1 MKKKLITALMLSTV
15 VLTAG
20 APFAAVKA
28 DSTDS
33 KIAQQDSKIANA
45 KNEAAK
51 AQSQVDSIQSQVSTL
66 KSKQTSMT
74 KKVNELMAQQKEQ
87 SQQIQKLSE
96 SIKERNTAL
105 EAQARSA
112 QTDGSAT
119 NYMSAVLDSK
129 SLTDAIQKM
138 TAMATVA
145 GANKSMI
152 EQQQAD
158 QKAIQTKLADNQ
170 KKYAE
175 ATKLQQEL
183 DAQANELA
191 TQEAALKVAQLDYQ
205 ATVTTAEGKKQ
216 DLLSQKAAAEKAA
229 QKAAAAEKAAAAKS
243 VVAQQEK
250 AVAAAPAASNPAPAA
265 NNTADNSNSSTPST
279 GNNTG
284 GNGNSSKP
292 TPTPDPTPIP
302 TPDPVGINPYPWGQ
316 CTWGVWEY
324 FGGNIPTY
332 AGNAADWATYA
343 NSGPA
348 VGTIAVFPP
357 GNQGAGGFGH
367 VAVVTAI
374 NGDKLTISETNFSG
388 PNGGGLG
395 IRTTREVSASGV
407 SFIRP

>member
-119 NYMSAVLDSK
+119 NYISAVLDSK

-191 TQEAALKVAQLDYQ
+191 TQEAALKVAQLDYE

-292 TPTPDPTPIP
+292 TPTPDP
-302 TPDPVGINPYPWGQ
+302 DPEHSGTNPYPAGQ
-316 CTWGVWEY
+316 CTAFVWDY
-324 FGGNIPTY
+324 FGGNMPTY
-332 AGNAADWATYA
+332 MGNAGDWVAYA

-348 VGTIAVFPP
+348 AGTIAVFPP
-357 GNQGAGGFGH
+357 GNQGAGGVGH
-367 VAVVTAI
+367 VAVVLSVSGSKMTVI
-374 NGDKLTISETNFSG
+374 EGNF
-388 PNGGGLG
+388 NGGWG
-395 IRTTREVSASGV
+395 TTRECSTAGV

>member
-51 AQSQVDSIQSQVSTL
+51 AQSQVSTL

-302 TPDPVGINPYPWGQ
+302 TPDPDPGHSGTNPYPAGQ
-316 CTWGVWEY
+316 CTAFVWDY
-324 FGGNIPTY
+324 FGGNMPTY
-332 AGNAADWATYA
+332 MGNAGDWVAYA

-348 VGTIAVFPP
+348 AGTIAVFPP
-357 GNQGAGGFGH
+357 GNQGAGGVGH
-367 VAVVTAI
+367 VAVVLSVSGSKMTVI
-374 NGDKLTISETNFSG
+374 EGNF
-388 PNGGGLG
+388 NGGWG
-395 IRTTREVSASGV
+395 TTRECSTAGV

>member
-292 TPTPDPTPIP
+292 TPDPGHSGT
-302 TPDPVGINPYPWGQ
+302 NPYPAGQ
-316 CTWGVWEY
+316 CTAFVWDY
-324 FGGNIPTY
+324 FGGNMPTY
-332 AGNAADWATYA
+332 MGNAGDWVAYA

-348 VGTIAVFPP
+348 AGTIAVFPP
-357 GNQGAGGFGH
+357 GNQGAGGVGH
-367 VAVVTAI
+367 VAVVLSVSGSKMTVI
-374 NGDKLTISETNFSG
+374 EGNF
-388 PNGGGLG
+388 NGGWG
-395 IRTTREVSASGV
+395 TTRECSTAGV

>member
-45 KNEAAK
+45 KSEAAK
-51 AQSQVDSIQSQVSTL
+51 AQAQVDSIQSQVSTL

-216 DLLSQKAAAEKAA
+216 DLLSQKAAAQKAA
-229 QKAAAAEKAAAAKS
+229 EKAAAAQKAAAAKS

-250 AVAAAPAASNPAPAA
+250 AVAAAPAASNTAPAA
-265 NNTADNSNSSTPST
+265 NNSNSSTPST

-292 TPTPDPTPIP
+292 DPDPI
-302 TPDPVGINPYPWGQ
+302 PDPGPVKPVEPVNPGHSGTNPYPAGQ
-316 CTWGVWEY
+316 CTAFVWDY
-324 FGGNIPTY
+324 FGGNMPTY
-332 AGNAADWATYA
+332 MGNAGDWVAYA

-348 VGTIAVFPP
+348 AGTIAVFPP
-357 GNQGAGGFGH
+357 GNQGAGGVGH
-367 VAVVTAI
+367 VAVVLSVSGSKMTVI
-374 NGDKLTISETNFSG
+374 EGNF
-388 PNGGGLG
+388 NGGWG
-395 IRTTREVSASGV
+395 TTRECSTAGV

>member
-229 QKAAAAEKAAAAKS
+229 QKAAAAEKVAAAKS

-265 NNTADNSNSSTPST
+265 NNTADNSNSS
-279 GNNTG
+279 N
-284 GNGNSSKP
+284 P
-292 TPTPDPTPIP
+292 TPTPIP
-302 TPDPVGINPYPWGQ
+302 TPKPDPVDPDPVDPVKPVNPGHSGTNPYPAGQ
-316 CTWGVWEY
+316 CTAFVWDY
-324 FGGNIPTY
+324 FGGNMPTY
-332 AGNAADWATYA
+332 MGNAGDWVAYA

-348 VGTIAVFPP
+348 AGTIAVFPP
-357 GNQGAGGFGH
+357 GNQGAGGVGH
-367 VAVVTAI
+367 VAVVLSVSGSKMTVI
-374 NGDKLTISETNFSG
+374 EGNF
-388 PNGGGLG
+388 NGGWG
-395 IRTTREVSASGV
+395 TTRECSTAGV

>member
-45 KNEAAK
+45 KSEAAK
-51 AQSQVDSIQSQVSTL
+51 AQAQVDSIQSQVSTL

-216 DLLSQKAAAEKAA
+216 DLLSQKAAAQKAA
-229 QKAAAAEKAAAAKS
+229 EKVAAAEKAAAAKS

-250 AVAAAPAASNPAPAA
+250 AVAAAPAASNTAPAA
-265 NNTADNSNSSTPST
+265 NNSNSSTPST

-292 TPTPDPTPIP
+292 TPDP
-302 TPDPVGINPYPWGQ
+302 TPDPDPVKPVKPVNPGHSGTNPYPAGQ
-316 CTWGVWEY
+316 CTAFVWDY
-324 FGGNIPTY
+324 FGGNMPTY
-332 AGNAADWATYA
+332 MGNAGDWVAYA

-348 VGTIAVFPP
+348 AGTIAVFPP
-357 GNQGAGGFGH
+357 GNQGAGGVGH
-367 VAVVTAI
+367 VAVVLSVSGSKMTVI
-374 NGDKLTISETNFSG
+374 EGNF
-388 PNGGGLG
+388 NGGWG
-395 IRTTREVSASGV
+395 TTRECSTAGV

>member
-191 TQEAALKVAQLDYQ
+191 TQEAALKVAQLNYQ

-229 QKAAAAEKAAAAKS
+229 EKATAAEKAAAAKS

-250 AVAAAPAASNPAPAA
+250 AVAAAPAASNPAPSTG
-265 NNTADNSNSSTPST
+265 NTAGNSNSSTPT
-279 GNNTG
+279 
-284 GNGNSSKP
+284 
-292 TPTPDPTPIP
+292 PTPIP
-302 TPDPVGINPYPWGQ
+302 TPDPTPDPEPTPDPGKPVNPGHSGTNPYPAGQ
-316 CTWGVWEY
+316 CTAFVWDY
-324 FGGNIPTY
+324 FGGNMPTY
-332 AGNAADWATYA
+332 MGNAGDWVAYA

-348 VGTIAVFPP
+348 AGTIAVFPP
-357 GNQGAGGFGH
+357 GNQGAGGVGH
-367 VAVVTAI
+367 VAVVLSVSGSKMTVI
-374 NGDKLTISETNFSG
+374 EGNF
-388 PNGGGLG
+388 NGGWG
-395 IRTTREVSASGV
+395 TTRECSTAGV

>member
-229 QKAAAAEKAAAAKS
+229 EKAAAAKS

-292 TPTPDPTPIP
+292 TPEPTP
-302 TPDPVGINPYPWGQ
+302 TPDPGHSGTNPYPAGQ
-316 CTWGVWEY
+316 CTAFVWDY
-324 FGGNIPTY
+324 FGGNMPTY
-332 AGNAADWATYA
+332 MGNAGDWVAYA

-348 VGTIAVFPP
+348 AGTIAVFPP
-357 GNQGAGGFGH
+357 GKQGAGGVGH
-367 VAVVTAI
+367 VAVVLSVSGSKMTVI
-374 NGDKLTISETNFSG
+374 EGNF
-388 PNGGGLG
+388 NGGWG
-395 IRTTREVSASGV
+395 TTRECSTAGV

>member
-250 AVAAAPAASNPAPAA
+250 AVAAAPAASNPAPAS
-265 NNTADNSNSSTPST
+265 NNTADNSNSSNPST

-302 TPDPVGINPYPWGQ
+302 TPDPDPGHSGTNPYPAGQ
-316 CTWGVWEY
+316 CTAFVWDY
-324 FGGNIPTY
+324 FGGNMPTY
-332 AGNAADWATYA
+332 MGNAGDWVAYA

-348 VGTIAVFPP
+348 AGTIAVFPP
-357 GNQGAGGFGH
+357 GNQGAGGVGH
-367 VAVVTAI
+367 VAVVLSVSGSKMTVI
-374 NGDKLTISETNFSG
+374 EGNF
-388 PNGGGLG
+388 NGGWG
-395 IRTTREVSASGV
+395 TTRECSTAGV

>member
-265 NNTADNSNSSTPST
+265 NNTADNSNSS
-279 GNNTG
+279 N
-284 GNGNSSKP
+284 P
-292 TPTPDPTPIP
+292 TPTPIP
-302 TPDPVGINPYPWGQ
+302 TPKPDPVNPDPVDPVKPVNPGHSGTNPYPAGQ
-316 CTWGVWEY
+316 CTAFVWDY
-324 FGGNIPTY
+324 FGGNMPTY
-332 AGNAADWATYA
+332 MGNAGDWVAYA

-348 VGTIAVFPP
+348 AGTIAVFPP
-357 GNQGAGGFGH
+357 GNQGAGGVGH
-367 VAVVTAI
+367 VAVVLSVSGSKMTVI
-374 NGDKLTISETNFSG
+374 EGNF
-388 PNGGGLG
+388 NGGWG
-395 IRTTREVSASGV
+395 TTRECSTAGV

>member
-229 QKAAAAEKAAAAKS
+229 EKAAAAKS

-250 AVAAAPAASNPAPAA
+250 AVAAAPAASNPAPSTG
-265 NNTADNSNSSTPST
+265 NTAGNSNSSTP
-279 GNNTG
+279 
-284 GNGNSSKP
+284 
-292 TPTPDPTPIP
+292 TPTPTPIP
-302 TPDPVGINPYPWGQ
+302 TPDPDPEPTPDPGKPVNPGHSGTNPYPAGQ
-316 CTWGVWEY
+316 CTAFVWDY
-324 FGGNIPTY
+324 FGGNMPTY
-332 AGNAADWATYA
+332 MGNAGDWVAYA

-348 VGTIAVFPP
+348 AGTIAVFPP
-357 GNQGAGGFGH
+357 GNQGAGGVGH
-367 VAVVTAI
+367 VAVVLSVSGSKMTVI
-374 NGDKLTISETNFSG
+374 EGNF
-388 PNGGGLG
+388 NGGWG
-395 IRTTREVSASGV
+395 TTRECSTAGV

>member
-292 TPTPDPTPIP
+292 TPTP
-302 TPDPVGINPYPWGQ
+302 TPDPGHSGTNPYPAGQ
-316 CTWGVWEY
+316 CTAFVWDY
-324 FGGNIPTY
+324 FGGNMPTY
-332 AGNAADWATYA
+332 MGNAGDWVAYA

-348 VGTIAVFPP
+348 AGTIAVFPP
-357 GNQGAGGFGH
+357 GNQGAGGVGH
-367 VAVVTAI
+367 VAVVLSVSGSKMTVI
-374 NGDKLTISETNFSG
+374 EGNF
-388 PNGGGLG
+388 NGGWG
-395 IRTTREVSASGV
+395 TTRECSTAGV

>member
-158 QKAIQTKLADNQ
+158 QKDIQTKLADNQ

-205 ATVTTAEGKKQ
+205 ATVATAEDKKK

-265 NNTADNSNSSTPST
+265 NNTADNSNSSTT
-279 GNNTG
+279 
-284 GNGNSSKP
+284 
-292 TPTPDPTPIP
+292 TPTPTPIP
-302 TPDPVGINPYPWGQ
+302 TPDPVKPSDPDPVDPVKPVNPGHSGTNPYPAGQ
-316 CTWGVWEY
+316 CTAFVWDY
-324 FGGNIPTY
+324 FGGNMPTY
-332 AGNAADWATYA
+332 MGNAGDWVAYA

-348 VGTIAVFPP
+348 AGTIAVFPP
-357 GNQGAGGFGH
+357 GNQGAGGVGH
-367 VAVVTAI
+367 VAVVLSVSGSKMTVI
-374 NGDKLTISETNFSG
+374 EGNF
-388 PNGGGLG
+388 NGGWG
-395 IRTTREVSASGV
+395 TTRECSTAGV

>member
-332 AGNAADWATYA
+332 AGNAADWTTYA

>member
-20 APFAAVKA
+20 APLAAVEA
-28 DSTDS
+28 DTTDS
-33 KIAQQDSKIANA
+33 KIAQQDSKIASA
-45 KNEAAK
+45 KSEAAK
-51 AQSQVDSIQSQVSTL
+51 AQSQVDAIQSQVSTL
-66 KSKQTSMT
+66 KSKQSSMT

-87 SQQIQKLSE
+87 SQQIQKLSK

-119 NYMSAVLDSK
+119 SYMSAILDSK

-158 QKAIQTKLADNQ
+158 QKDIQNKLADNQ

-175 ATKLQQEL
+175 ATRLQQEL
-183 DAQANELA
+183 DSQADELA

-205 ATVTTAEGKKQ
+205 ATVATEEGKKQ
-216 DLLSQKAAAEKAA
+216 DLLNQKAAAEKAA
-229 QKAAAAEKAAAAKS
+229 QKAAEAQKAAAEKS
-243 VVAQQEK
+243 VVVQQEQ
-250 AVAAAPAASNPAPAA
+250 AVK
-265 NNTADNSNSSTPST
+265 NNTASGPSALAT
-279 GNNTG
+279 NGTG
-284 GNGNSSKP
+284 GNNNTSTPTPTPVP
-292 TPTPDPTPIP
+292 TPTPDPVK
-302 TPDPVGINPYPWGQ
+302 PVSPSGKNPYPPGQ
-316 CTWGVWEY
+316 CTAFVWDY
-324 FGGNIPTY
+324 FGGKIPTY
-332 AGNAADWATYA
+332 MGNAGDWVAYA

-348 VGTIAVFPP
+348 AGTIAVFPP
-357 GNQGAGGFGH
+357 GNQGAGGVGH
-367 VAVVTAI
+367 VAVVLSVSGSKMTVI
-374 NGDKLTISETNFSG
+374 EGNF
-388 PNGGGLG
+388 NGGWG
-395 IRTTREVSASGV
+395 TTRECSTAGV

>member
-20 APFAAVKA
+20 APLAAVEA
-28 DSTDS
+28 DTTDS
-33 KIAQQDSKIANA
+33 KIAQQDSKIASA
-45 KNEAAK
+45 KSEAAK
-51 AQSQVDSIQSQVSTL
+51 AQSQVEAIQSQVSTL
-66 KSKQTSMT
+66 KSKQSSMT

-87 SQQIQKLSE
+87 SQQIQKLSK

-119 NYMSAVLDSK
+119 SYMSAILDSK

-158 QKAIQTKLADNQ
+158 QKDIQNKLADNQ

-175 ATKLQQEL
+175 ATRLQQEL
-183 DAQANELA
+183 DSQADELA

-205 ATVTTAEGKKQ
+205 ATVTTEEGKKQ
-216 DLLSQKAAAEKAA
+216 DLLNQKAAAEKAA
-229 QKAAAAEKAAAAKS
+229 QKAAEAQKAAAEKS
-243 VVAQQEK
+243 VVVQQEQ
-250 AVAAAPAASNPAPAA
+250 AVK
-265 NNTADNSNSSTPST
+265 NNTATGPSAPAT
-279 GNNTG
+279 NGTG
-284 GNGNSSKP
+284 GNNNTSTPTPTPVP
-292 TPTPDPTPIP
+292 TPTPDPVK
-302 TPDPVGINPYPWGQ
+302 PVSPAGKNPYPAGQ
-316 CTWGVWEY
+316 CTAFVWDY
-324 FGGNIPTY
+324 FGGKIPTY
-332 AGNAADWATYA
+332 MGNAGDWVAYA

-348 VGTIAVFPP
+348 AGTIAVFPP
-357 GNQGAGGFGH
+357 GNQGAGGVGH
-367 VAVVTAI
+367 VAVVLSVSGSKMTVI
-374 NGDKLTISETNFSG
+374 EGNF
-388 PNGGGLG
+388 NGGWG
-395 IRTTREVSASGV
+395 TTRECSTAGV